1 MTPFEKIRYTILYY
15 LYRARYP
22 PKVLYETPSDSSTIQ
37 VTQEGAKRRLI
48 FNGHGYSS
56 IQSEYDL
63 LAPYY
68 LTKEYTRLMTAGL
81 LFPIR
86 PKMVLVAGLG
96 GGSIP
101 RFLAHHYPE
110 TTIDVIEKDEQVIDI
125 AKRYFDLDPSEK
137 LRIICADAAE
147 TDVISATYD
156 IVLLDCFS
164 DGSKIPDGMRSC
176 DYYRFLQGHLAKDGV
191 VVINFHRQD
200 PNFSE
205 NIRIFETSFPSVLS
219 LRADIPCQIM
229 IGGENLCQDIDQL
242 DELARKIQ
250 QERRFS
256 HSFPRVV
263 KAIVANRK

>member
-1 MTPFEKIRYTILYY
+1 MTQFEKIRYHLLYY
-15 LYRARYP
+15 WYRIRYP
-22 PKVLYETPSDSSTIQ
+22 HKVLYEVTSDTYTIQ
-37 VTQEGAKRRLI
+37 VTRDGAKRRLI
-48 FNGHGYSS
+48 FNGDGYSS

-81 LFPIR
+81 LFPLR

-110 TTIDVIEKDEQVIDI
+110 STIDVIEKDEQVIDI
-125 AKRYFDLDPSEK
+125 AKRYFDLEPTDR

-147 TDVISATYD
+147 HEIISATYD
-156 IVLLDCFS
+156 LILLDCFY
-164 DGSKIPDGMRSC
+164 DGSKIADGMRSC

-191 VVINFHRQD
+191 VVVNFHQQD

-205 NIRIFETSFPSVLS
+205 NIQIFESSYPSVLS
-219 LRADIPCQIM
+219 LSGDIPCQIM
-229 IGGENLCQDIDQL
+229 IGGINLCQDKDQL
-242 DELARKIQ
+242 DKLARKIQ
-250 QERRFS
+250 QERRFYFN
-256 HSFPRVV
+256 FPQLVNT
-263 KAIVANRK
+263 IVSNKR